1 MARAFAINWV
11 GLLRSAVRD
20 TLTTL
25 ADYERWG
32 RLAWTDTSLR
42 YRRTVLGPWWVTLSS
57 GVFIGSVGLVWGG
70 IFGAEMSTYMPFFA
84 AGYVL
89 WSLISNSLIEGC
101 NVFVQ
106 SIGLVKS
113 TTTPLLVHVFRM
125 LGRQF
130 IVFAHN
136 FIIIVLLWFVFRWP
150 IGWSTLLVVPGMVL
164 LMVGL
169 LGAVLML
176 GVLCTRFR
184 DIQQIIGAVLQLLFL
199 LTPIMWKP
207 DLLAGKRAA
216 LLMDFNPLYFLI
228 QTVRIPML
236 GQVPPAYICCGA
248 LLSTLASLAVGLAIY
263 GRFRHRIAY
272 WL

>member
-1 MARAFAINWV
+1 MAASSLIRGEGI
-11 GLLRSAVRD
+11 LRSAARD
-20 TLTTL
+20 GLTTL

-32 RLAWTDTSLR
+32 TLAWTDTSLR
-42 YRRTVLGPWWVTLSS
+42 YRRTVLGPWWVTLST

-70 IFGAEMSTYMPFFA
+70 IFGTEMSSYMPFFA
-84 AGYVL
+84 VGYVL
-89 WSLISNSLIEGC
+89 WSLVSASLLEGC
-101 NVFVQ
+101 NVFIQ
-106 SIGLVKS
+106 SIGLIKS

-136 FIIIVLLWFVFRWP
+136 ILIIALLWAIFRWP
-150 IGWSTLLVVPGMVL
+150 LGWQTLLAIPGLAVVVAAL
-164 LMVGL
+164 F
-169 LGAVLML
+169 GAVLML

-184 DIQQIIGAVLQLLFL
+184 DVQQIIGAVLQLLFL

-216 LLMDFNPLYFLI
+216 VLMDFNPLYFLI
-228 QTVRIPML
+228 EIVRVPLL
-236 GQVPPAYICCGA
+236 GHAPSLTICMGA
-248 LLSTLASLAVGLAIY
+248 LLSAGMSLLLGLAIY